1 MSLLILLMIKYISK
15 IGRFFNIER
24 LKNDKRTIVF
34 AACLLIATTLWFLN
48 ALEKNYATT
57 LSYPVKYINSPDN
70 QFLANTPPSKFE
82 LHVEAYGFTLLRH
95 KLAFSFSPILL
106 NLTTIRQNMPEESNT
121 MVVRTEDLIR
131 QISNQISKEV
141 NILDVTPRSITLV
154 FDSLQ
159 TKKVRVKPDYEI
171 TLLPQYYISDS
182 VIIDPPFTIITG
194 PAGILDTINFVQTEH
209 EIFTEISSNI
219 EKEVRLVT
227 PAGTK
232 TDPARVTLKI
242 PVEKF
247 TEKEIKI
254 PVKIKPDQY
263 SSALK
268 LFPSEVTVSFM
279 VSLSDYENISEND
292 FEAFVNYETESGGS
306 ETLEVIVGSC
316 PPGIEKMRINPGS
329 VEFLIEAN

>member
-1 MSLLILLMIKYISK
+1 MVKYIFK
-15 IGRFFNIER
+15 IGRFFNIEK

-48 ALEKNYATT
+48 ALGKNYATT

-70 QFLANTPPSKFE
+70 QFLANTPPSKFQ

-106 NLTTIRQNMPEESNT
+106 NLTTMRQNMPEESNT
-121 MVVRTEDLIR
+121 MTVRTEDLIR
-131 QISNQISKEV
+131 QISEQISKEV
-141 NILDVTPRSITLV
+141 NIIDVTPRTFTLI

-159 TKKVRVKPDYEI
+159 TKKVRVNPDFKI
-171 TLLPQYYISDS
+171 TLKSQFYISDS
-182 VIIDPPFTIITG
+182 IVTNPPEVYITG
-194 PAGILDTINFVQTEH
+194 PAGILDSLNFVVTEH
-209 EIFTEISSNI
+209 EIFNDISSGI
-219 EKEVRLVT
+219 EKQVCIVT
-227 PAGTK
+227 PSGTK
-232 TDPARVTLKI
+232 TDPAKVTLII

-263 SSALK
+263 ASVLK

-279 VSLSDYENISEND
+279 VSLSNYENISEND
-292 FEAFVNYETESGGS
+292 FEAFVNYEPESGGS
-306 ETLEVIVGSC
+306 ETLEVKIESH
-316 PPGIEKMRINPGS
+316 PPGIEKMHINPGS
-329 VEFLIEAN
+329 VEFLIETN